1 MYEWKERENPCHI
14 SYYMNS
20 SHVATCNVFASNI
33 GMIVKE
39 NSLNKL
45 WVAVT
50 NLLDTQPIEGAV
62 VTAYNYQLQ
71 KIASEKTDKN
81 GFAVM
86 EAKAK
91 SKPFLLLA
99 EYNNQKNT

>member
-1 MYEWKERENPCHI
+1 MGG
-14 SYYMNS
+14 
-20 SHVATCNVFASNI
+20 SNQFV
-33 GMIVKE
+33 GYSA
-39 NSLNKL
+39 N
-45 WVAVT
+45 
-50 NLLDTQPIEGAV
+50 EGAV

-99 EYNNQKNT
+99 EYNNQKSFVRALEGEGAVCQPLRCRRERNPERIEGIRLW